1 MTTRIQHHE
10 LDSGV
15 NPKGTIIYMHGLGAN
30 YWDFVIV
37 VKELGLPADLPLQFI
52 FPQAPPRAV
61 TINHGRVMPGWYDI
75 SMAEL
80 HRKPDEASGRQSG
93 MSKG

>member
-1 MTTRIQHHE
+1 MTTRIQHLE
-10 LDSGV
+10 LNSGA

-30 YWDFVIV
+30 YWNFVIV